1 MQLLVVGAESGAQ
14 DNRLERRESKFKFG
28 NVRYLTYKVEEPRDA
43 DEDLEN
49 DPLAHQVLTTN
60 INTTSLGECAM
71 VGIFPRWTLLA
82 SQPSLASQLQPK
94 AGRGGGCVL
103 LGKLNVQKTTHVWS
117 TIGFVERVSS
127 AVHALRPCCVGQKI
141 TNTPPPSR

>member
-1 MQLLVVGAESGAQ
+1 MRLLVVGAESGAQ
-14 DNRLERRESKFKFG
+14 DNRLERRESEFKFG
-28 NVRYLTYKVEEPRDA
+28 NVRYLTYKIEEPRDA

-71 VGIFPRWTLLA
+71 VGPFSPVDTLGFTA
-82 SQPSLASQLQPK
+82 KSSVTARIASQLQPK
-94 AGRGGGCVL
+94 RSRGGGCVL

-127 AVHALRPCCVGQKI
+127 AVHALRPCCVG
-141 TNTPPPSR
+141 

>member
-1 MQLLVVGAESGAQ
+1 MPKTISWR
-14 DNRLERRESKFKFG
+14 DESKFKFG

-71 VGIFPRWTLLA
+71 VGPFSPVDTLGLTA
-82 SQPSLASQLQPK
+82 KSSVTARFASQLQPK
-94 AGRGGGCVL
+94 GAAAEV
-103 LGKLNVQKTTHVWS
+103 
-117 TIGFVERVSS
+117 VSCLAS
-127 AVHALRPCCVGQKI
+127 
-141 TNTPPPSR
+141 

>member
-71 VGIFPRWTLLA
+71 VGLFSPVDTLGFTAKSSVTASAKREPRRRLCLA
-82 SQPSLASQLQPK
+82 WQAERPK
-94 AGRGGGCVL
+94 DYTRLVDNWVCRKSDFSCACVTAVLRGA
-103 LGKLNVQKTTHVWS
+103 KSH
-117 TIGFVERVSS
+117 
-127 AVHALRPCCVGQKI
+127 
-141 TNTPPPSR
+141 PPRA